1 MLFYDAAVMNE
12 RAKEIFRGKG
22 MKPKPE
28 VKTMCRFTQT
38 NGFRPPQGVIAEA
51 KKEVSNGRLK

>member
-22 MKPKPE
+22 MKPKPV
-28 VKTMCRFTQT
+28 VKKISRVTQT
-38 NGFRPPQGVIAEA
+38 NGFRLPQGVVDEA
-51 KKEVSNGRLK
+51 KKVVSSDNS